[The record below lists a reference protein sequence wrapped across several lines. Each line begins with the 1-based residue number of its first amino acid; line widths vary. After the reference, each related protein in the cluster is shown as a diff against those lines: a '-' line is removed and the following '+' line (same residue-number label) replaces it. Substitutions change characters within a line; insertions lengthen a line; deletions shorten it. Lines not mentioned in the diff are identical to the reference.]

1 MSYKTIYFECMF
13 RAKGGAYSINAY
25 DLPSDNEE
33 DIKEILK
40 ARGWDVVEIY
50 GIKEQ

>member
-1 MSYKTIYFECMF
+1 MNYNTIYFKCMF
-13 RAKGGAYSINAY
+13 RAKGGPYSMNAY

-33 DIKEILK
+33 DITDILK
-40 ARGWDVVEIY
+40 ERGWDVLEIY

>member
-13 RAKGGAYSINAY
+13 RAKGATYAMNAY